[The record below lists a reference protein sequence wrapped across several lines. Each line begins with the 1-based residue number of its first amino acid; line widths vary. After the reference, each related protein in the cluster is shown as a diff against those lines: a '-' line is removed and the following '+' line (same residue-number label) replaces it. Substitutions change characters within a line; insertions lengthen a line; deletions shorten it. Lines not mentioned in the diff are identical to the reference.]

1 MLLFSVSL
9 FVVSLLELGRHQVPL
24 LQFPSLWITGATV
37 SMKIVFFSS
46 DLMFQSRVSSV
57 VRQGGNELIVV
68 RSIEMLRERSLADT
82 ELRIAVLDLSLKSID
97 LNDVIGA
104 LKNDYPAITV
114 VAYGA
119 HVDVEALEN
128 AQRAGADIVLTR
140 GQFDRDMARILSVEP
155 DTRQ

>member
-1 MLLFSVSL
+1 M
-9 FVVSLLELGRHQVPL
+9 G
-24 LQFPSLWITGATV
+24 

-68 RSIEMLRERSLADT
+68 RSIDTLRERGIPADD
-82 ELRIAVLDLSLKSID
+82 LRIAVLDLSLKSID
-97 LNDVIGA
+97 LAELIGA
-104 LKNDYPAITV
+104 LKKDYPALLV

-128 AQRAGADIVLTR
+128 AQQAGADIVLTR
-140 GQFDRDMARILSVEP
+140 GQFDRDMARILAIEP
-155 DTRQ
+155 NALQ

>member
-1 MLLFSVSL
+1 
-9 FVVSLLELGRHQVPL
+9 
-24 LQFPSLWITGATV
+24 
-37 SMKIVFFSS
+37 MKIVFFSS

-68 RSIEMLRERSLADT
+68 RDVDSLRERNIPAEALK
-82 ELRIAVLDLSLKSID
+82 IAVLDLSLNSID

-104 LKNDYPAITV
+104 LKKDYPEVLV

-128 AQRAGADIVLTR
+128 AQGAGADIVLTR
-140 GQFDRDMARILSVEP
+140 GQFDRDMAHILSVEP
-155 DTRQ
+155 NPRP

>member
-1 MLLFSVSL
+1 MF
-9 FVVSLLELGRHQVPL
+9 
-24 LQFPSLWITGATV
+24 LQNAQCSRVRKATG

-68 RSIEMLRERSLADT
+68 RDVDSLRERNIPA
-82 ELRIAVLDLSLKSID
+82 EAFKIAVLDLSLKSID

-104 LKNDYPAITV
+104 LKKDYPEVLV

-140 GQFDRDMARILSVEP
+140 GQFDRDMARILAVEP
-155 DTRQ
+155 NPRP